1 MRSLRF
7 VLSRRWLSFA
17 VAVGLIAWGTWWL
30 GEWQFHRLAER
41 KATNAVISRNEAREP
56 VPVADVLAP
65 GRAVPASQEWRRVTA
80 TGTYDTADT
89 VIVRYRTQD
98 GASGVDVVVP
108 LVTSDGPAL
117 LVDRGWMATANQ
129 GADAS
134 QVPAPPSGTVRVTG
148 WVRVDATGDSTAVSA
163 HSTRAISSAR
173 IGTAVGRE
181 VYGGFVD
188 LRTESPAAANPLTVT
203 DLPELDNGPH
213 FFYGLQWWFFGVLAV
228 FGFFY
233 LLYDEWRSTRRGET
247 SAREEVLAERKQK
260 RAAQRSRRRDVRAA
274 YERERERMAQSERSF
289 PPSTGTIEPDTN
301 DAAGESRKVATRPN
315 SSGSP

>member
-1 MRSLRF
+1 LRF
-7 VLSRRWLSFA
+7 VLSRRWLLFA

-41 KATNAVISRNEAREP
+41 KATNAVVSRNEARDP
-56 VPVADVLAP
+56 APVADVLAP
-65 GRAVPASQEWRRVTA
+65 GRPVPASQEWRRVTA

-89 VIVRYRTQD
+89 VIVRYRTRD

-108 LVTSDGPAL
+108 LVTADGPAL
-117 LVDRGWMATANQ
+117 LVDRGWLATANQ

-134 QVPAPPSGTVRVTG
+134 EVPPPPAGNVDVTG
-148 WVRVDATGDSTAVSA
+148 WVRVDATGDSSAVSDG
-163 HSTRAISSAR
+163 STRAISSAR
-173 IGTAVGRE
+173 IGDALGRE

-188 LRTESPAAANPLTVT
+188 LRTESPAAAEPLTAAE
-203 DLPELDNGPH
+203 LPELDNGPH

-233 LLYDEWRSTRRGET
+233 LLHDEWRSARRGGT

-260 RAAQRSRRRDVRAA
+260 RAAQQSRRRAVRVA
-274 YERERERMAQSERSF
+274 YARERERMAQSERSI

-301 DAAGESRKVATRPN
+301 DAAGDSRKVATRPN

>member
-1 MRSLRF
+1 MRF
-7 VLSRRWLSFA
+7 VLSRRWLLFA

-41 KATNAVISRNEAREP
+41 KATNAVVSRNEARDP
-56 VPVADVLAP
+56 APVADVLAP
-65 GRAVPASQEWRRVTA
+65 GRPVPASQEWRRVTA

-89 VIVRYRTQD
+89 VIVRYRTRD

-108 LVTSDGPAL
+108 LVTPAGPAL
-117 LVDRGWMATANQ
+117 LVDRGWMATANH

-148 WVRVDATGDSTAVSA
+148 WVRVDATGDSTAVSG

-173 IGTAVGRE
+173 IGDALRRE

-188 LRTESPAAANPLTVT
+188 LRTESPAAAKPLTVT

-233 LLYDEWRSTRRGET
+233 LLLDEWRSARRGEI
-247 SAREEVLAERKQK
+247 SAREEVLAERKHK
-260 RAAQRSRRRDVRAA
+260 RAAQQSRRHAVREA
-274 YERERERMAQSERSF
+274 YAQERERMAQSERSI